1 MYELGVCYRNTT
13 RADKDVA
20 DQLGQYGCATV
31 HEALGRVGLLQPYMR
46 PVYAGAQVS
55 GTAVTVLLQPG
66 DNWMLHVAAEQI
78 QPG

>member
-31 HEALGRVGLLQPYMR
+31 HEALGRVGLLQPYICALFTLALKS
-46 PVYAGAQVS
+46 VAQ
-55 GTAVTVLLQPG
+55 P
-66 DNWMLHVAAEQI
+66 
-78 QPG
+78 